1 MHTTFSTS
9 DLIGLFRAGLVALVP
24 VAERARIA
32 WRSPAA
38 YDPWEGIERA
48 LFASIV
54 SSVVDNA
61 IPNLIAPLPTYGLMY
76 PSYNHL
82 SFLTDRTARQR
93 GEKLV
98 FLRLTTVND
107 PFDTMCFVEVEET
120 SIPTGRNVEV
130 PLSQAL
136 PEVATRTMGGLR
148 YFDVIEYH
156 E

>member
-1 MHTTFSTS
+1 MHTNFSTS

-38 YDPWEGIERA
+38 YDPWESIERA

-54 SSVVDNA
+54 SSVVENA
-61 IPNLIAPLPTYGLMY
+61 IPNLPAPLPKYGLTY
-76 PSYNHL
+76 PSYDHL
-82 SFLTDRTARQR
+82 SFLTDRAARQR
-93 GEKLV
+93 GETLV
-98 FLRLTTVND
+98 FLMLTTAND
-107 PFDTMCFVEVEET
+107 PFDTMCFVEVDGT
-120 SIPTGRNVEV
+120 FIPTGRKVEV

-136 PEVATRTMGGLR
+136 PEVATRTIDGLR
-148 YFDVIEYH
+148 YLDVIEYH